1 MQSNLQP
8 TNQPALNGANHLSY
22 YDPSAPYRAMM
33 LPPAPTNTNA
43 TTTNQY
49 YSNSI
54 PTQNISHMN
63 SDPMNPIVTRIPKY
77 YYPRYDG
84 YDGAYDDHGTLGMRE
99 TYPNVQPPVNQQL
112 PSSQQIVPN
121 EYVPYNQPAPLTTDP
136 YASGGYYPYGTSY
149 LIPLPTNMPSGI
161 PSPYLQEQQPQA
173 DAALSHK
180 KDADLS
186 RLEVYHFTPKQNTS
200 LSMGAN
206 APPPVI
212 QYHVYPPAPVS
223 QPPAMLSQQ
232 QQPSYLSEHF
242 QSQLAHQET
251 KARSSQTD
259 QPNTKNRA
267 VSPIHFSTTI
277 PMHNDDGYSRV
288 IHQQEVHTDR
298 HNIRTARINR
308 QFYGNTSSPALPD
321 CRCLDCQQERKEATN
336 SNQFVSF
343 FHSTAKRKENMRSP
357 FIVVLLVGLAASSYA
372 YHLSDV
378 HKRSL
383 EEEPR
388 IFQLLEDLYSQ
399 VLYKPLNHIVTNVA
413 LLGAQFLAGI
423 SQNGIP
429 APGGRTLHLSEAQ
442 LRGFWDDLWN
452 HSIRPPIENAI
463 QTVSLLGAQ
472 LLAGIGTNGVNLSIG
487 KRDVTEVD
495 PRFINALTEA
505 AESIFTNVIQ
515 KPLQDALSTGALML
529 AQVLAGVGT
538 NGIDLSALFGKRDVT
553 EVDARFINALTE
565 AAENIFTNVIQKPLQ
580 DALSTGALMLAQV
593 LAGVGTNGID
603 LSALFGKRDLSE
615 LAGRQEEL
623 RGFFD
628 TLGQSLLSGLQSVWT
643 NVIQGPVEQA
653 IQTTALLGAQVL
665 AGLGTNGVNIGKREL
680 EAEPRGEI
688 IDNLLNH
695 ASGLFTTQ
703 VKPVIESA
711 LNAAA
716 LHLAGVLANISQNG
730 FGRR

>member
-267 VSPIHFSTTI
+267 VSPIHFSNTI

-442 LRGFWDDLWN
+442 LRGFWNDLWN

-565 AAENIFTNVIQKPLQ
+565 AAESIFTNVIQKPLQ

>member
-223 QPPAMLSQQ
+223 QPPAMISQQ

>member
-1 MQSNLQP
+1 
-8 TNQPALNGANHLSY
+8 
-22 YDPSAPYRAMM
+22 
-33 LPPAPTNTNA
+33 
-43 TTTNQY
+43 
-49 YSNSI
+49 
-54 PTQNISHMN
+54 
-63 SDPMNPIVTRIPKY
+63 
-77 YYPRYDG
+77 
-84 YDGAYDDHGTLGMRE
+84 
-99 TYPNVQPPVNQQL
+99 
-112 PSSQQIVPN
+112 
-121 EYVPYNQPAPLTTDP
+121 
-136 YASGGYYPYGTSY
+136 
-149 LIPLPTNMPSGI
+149 
-161 PSPYLQEQQPQA
+161 
-173 DAALSHK
+173 
-180 KDADLS
+180 
-186 RLEVYHFTPKQNTS
+186 
-200 LSMGAN
+200 
-206 APPPVI
+206 
-212 QYHVYPPAPVS
+212 
-223 QPPAMLSQQ
+223 
-232 QQPSYLSEHF
+232 
-242 QSQLAHQET
+242 
-251 KARSSQTD
+251 
-259 QPNTKNRA
+259 
-267 VSPIHFSTTI
+267 
-277 PMHNDDGYSRV
+277 
-288 IHQQEVHTDR
+288 
-298 HNIRTARINR
+298 
-308 QFYGNTSSPALPD
+308 
-321 CRCLDCQQERKEATN
+321 
-336 SNQFVSF
+336 
-343 FHSTAKRKENMRSP
+343 MRSP

-442 LRGFWDDLWN
+442 LRGFWNDLWN

-565 AAENIFTNVIQKPLQ
+565 AAESIFTNVIQKPLQ

>member
-1 MQSNLQP
+1 
-8 TNQPALNGANHLSY
+8 
-22 YDPSAPYRAMM
+22 
-33 LPPAPTNTNA
+33 
-43 TTTNQY
+43 
-49 YSNSI
+49 
-54 PTQNISHMN
+54 
-63 SDPMNPIVTRIPKY
+63 
-77 YYPRYDG
+77 
-84 YDGAYDDHGTLGMRE
+84 
-99 TYPNVQPPVNQQL
+99 
-112 PSSQQIVPN
+112 
-121 EYVPYNQPAPLTTDP
+121 
-136 YASGGYYPYGTSY
+136 
-149 LIPLPTNMPSGI
+149 
-161 PSPYLQEQQPQA
+161 
-173 DAALSHK
+173 
-180 KDADLS
+180 
-186 RLEVYHFTPKQNTS
+186 
-200 LSMGAN
+200 
-206 APPPVI
+206 
-212 QYHVYPPAPVS
+212 
-223 QPPAMLSQQ
+223 
-232 QQPSYLSEHF
+232 
-242 QSQLAHQET
+242 
-251 KARSSQTD
+251 
-259 QPNTKNRA
+259 
-267 VSPIHFSTTI
+267 
-277 PMHNDDGYSRV
+277 
-288 IHQQEVHTDR
+288 
-298 HNIRTARINR
+298 
-308 QFYGNTSSPALPD
+308 
-321 CRCLDCQQERKEATN
+321 
-336 SNQFVSF
+336 
-343 FHSTAKRKENMRSP
+343 MRSP

-472 LLAGIGTNGVNLSIG
+472 LLAGIGTNGVNLSI
-487 KRDVTEVD
+487 
-495 PRFINALTEA
+495 
-505 AESIFTNVIQ
+505 
-515 KPLQDALSTGALML
+515 
-529 AQVLAGVGT
+529 
-538 NGIDLSALFGKRDVT
+538 GKRDVT